1 MRELKS
7 VSWIVLLIVLIA
19 GFIFVA
25 RVLYPFYAVIL
36 LALVTAGL
44 VNPIYLRIVRA
55 FKGHRRTAAI
65 FLCTLLLFAFLGP
78 ISMIAQIVSK
88 EAIGFYELTTSQL
101 TKGQFVAQAEKRQAQ
116 LDHLNR
122 YLEIFSIRL
131 EASEVYDVLA
141 AVGVNVGSFFYRQGV
156 SVAKGLVR
164 AVFGFFFWVVVLYY
178 LLIDGEALRS
188 WFKETLPLPEAQQDF
203 LVHRFMD
210 MASSLVV
217 GNGFAALLQG
227 TIGGLLFAILGLP
240 GPVLWGVVMSILA
253 FIPVVGISIVFVPV
267 AIVLFLAG
275 STTKAMLV
283 FFPLLIVSAI
293 VEYWLKPMLV
303 GRRAQM
309 HTLLVFL
316 SLIGGLEAFG
326 AVGLLMGPL
335 MMTAFITLVSIFKE
349 KYTNN
354 TINYSFYCYD
364 LAIKNTDSQQATIT

>member
-1 MRELKS
+1 MREFKS
-7 VSWIVLLIVLIA
+7 GSWIVLLIILVTGLL
-19 GFIFVA
+19 FVA

-44 VNPIYLRIVRA
+44 VYPFYERTVQVLR
-55 FKGHRRTAAI
+55 GHRRTAAI
-65 FLCTLLLFAFLGP
+65 ILCTLLLLAFLGP

-101 TKGQFVAQAEKRQAQ
+101 TNGQFVAQAEKRQAQ

-122 YLEIFSIRL
+122 YLEIVGVRL
-131 EASEVYDVLA
+131 EASEVYDVLT

-164 AVFGFFFWVVVLYY
+164 GVFGFFFWVVVLYY
-178 LLIDGEALRS
+178 FLKDGEALRL
-188 WFKETLPLPEAQQDF
+188 WFKETLPLPAVQQDF
-203 LVHRFMD
+203 MVHRFMD

-227 TIGGLLFAILGLP
+227 TIGGMIFAALGLP

-267 AIVLFLAG
+267 SLVLLLVG
-275 STTKAMLV
+275 STSKAMLV
-283 FFPLLIVSAI
+283 FFPLLIVSAV

-316 SLIGGLEAFG
+316 SLVGGLEAFG

-335 MMTAFITLVSIFKE
+335 VMTGFLTLVSIFRE
-349 KYTNN
+349 KYRPL
-354 TINYSFYCYD
+354 IQVEAPEIEIS
-364 LAIKNTDSQQATIT
+364 AAK